1 MTDVSVIIPAH
12 NREKLIERALRS
24 VLSQTYPDLEALVV
38 DDDSKDGT
46 ARKVRDLCSED
57 SRVRLLR
64 HSTNLGAQAARNT
77 GAKAAKGRWIAFL
90 DSDDR
95 WLPDSLEKRLR
106 LAEDKNAKVVHS
118 DCWVVRRKDEAPQRF
133 GVPPF
138 RGQSYADL
146 LRRPGPLFQ
155 GLLVTKDALEQIGL
169 LDETIV
175 AYQEWDTAIRL
186 AREHEFEFL
195 QEPTFV
201 YHCDHEGTISKNLA
215 RNARGYEQVFT
226 KHRHAI
232 LRRLGPKALSTHY
245 LNAWSYYREAGGT
258 ETAAARRCLV
268 SGLLLWPFRPK
279 GILRALR
286 EKAVRNSAE
295 NQ

>member
-1 MTDVSVIIPAH
+1 MTAVSVIIPVH
-12 NREKLIERALRS
+12 NREKLIERALHS
-24 VLSQTYPDLEALVV
+24 VLSQTYSDLEAIVV
-38 DDDSKDGT
+38 DDGSKDET
-46 ARKVRDLCSED
+46 AQKVLAFCNED
-57 SRVRLLR
+57 SRIRLLR

-106 LAEDKNAKVVHS
+106 LAGEKGAKVVHS
-118 DCWVVRRKDEAPQRF
+118 DCCVVRQRNEAPQRF

-138 RGQSYADL
+138 RGQSYTDL

-155 GLLVTKDALEQIGL
+155 GLLVARDALEQIGL
-169 LDETIV
+169 LDETII
-175 AYQEWDTAIRL
+175 AYQEWDAAIRL

-226 KHRHAI
+226 KHRRAI
-232 LRRLGPKALSTHY
+232 LCRLGPKALSTHY
-245 LNAWSYYREAGGT
+245 LNAWSYYREAG
-258 ETAAARRCLV
+258 EPAAARRCLI

-286 EKAVRNSAE
+286 EKAVHNSAE
-295 NQ
+295 S